1 LSPLYVSVHTTDV
14 ALRNRILGNP
24 RAPDPL
30 PLLRFLAASR
40 ITLHCQV
47 VVCPGLNDGAHLGR
61 TVEDLAALFPG
72 VASVALVPVGLT
84 AHREGLPRLTAV
96 TPGAAR
102 ALLATVEVWQR
113 GFRARRGTRFVFPS
127 DEFFLLA
134 DRPVPG
140 PAYYEDFSLRE
151 NGVGMVRHFLR
162 EAGRLFRRLP
172 AALPA
177 GRHVTAVTGQMAAPV
192 LAPVIA
198 RLNRITGL
206 RVETAV
212 VPNAFYGGTISA
224 AGLLTGGDIL
234 AGLRGRRLGQA
245 VLLPEVC
252 FRHDRDVFLDDLTLE
267 ALGAALGVP
276 AVKVPATGR
285 GFIRAAV
292 GSGRTGAWRDR
303 PPPGRI
309 PASP

>member
-1 LSPLYVSVHTTDV
+1 V
-14 ALRNRILGNP
+14 
-24 RAPDPL
+24 
-30 PLLRFLAASR
+30 
-40 ITLHCQV
+40 
-47 VVCPGLNDGAHLGR
+47 
-61 TVEDLAALFPG
+61 
-72 VASVALVPVGLT
+72 
-84 AHREGLPRLTAV
+84 LTAV
-96 TPGAAR
+96 APAAAR
-102 ALLATVEVWQR
+102 ALLATVDAWQR
-113 GFRARRGTRFVFPS
+113 AFRARCGTRFVFPS

-140 PAYYEDFSLRE
+140 SAYYEGFSLRE

-162 EAGRLFRRLP
+162 EAGRHLGRLP
-172 AALPA
+172 AALRP
-177 GRHVTAVTGQMAAPV
+177 GRHVTAVTGELAAPV

-212 VPNAFYGGTISA
+212 VPNGFYGGTISA
-224 AGLLTGGDIL
+224 AGLLTAGDIL
-234 AGLRGRRLGQA
+234 KALKSRHLGQA